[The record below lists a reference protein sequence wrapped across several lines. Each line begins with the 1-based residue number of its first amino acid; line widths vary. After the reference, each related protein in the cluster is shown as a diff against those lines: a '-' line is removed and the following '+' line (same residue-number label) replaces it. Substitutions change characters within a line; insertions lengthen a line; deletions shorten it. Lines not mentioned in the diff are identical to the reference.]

1 MGVALW
7 NCSQRPR
14 QFCVETKR
22 RSPSRRRRCE
32 SPLAADAGA
41 GAGADDAAAAGDA
54 GAGADAGA
62 AGRDTGDAQTR
73 RGCARVRPG
82 CPGSPDRPAPTT
94 SPTAAAR

>member
-41 GAGADDAAAAGDA
+41 DDAAAASDA
-54 GAGADAGA
+54 GAADAGA
-62 AGRDTGDAQTR
+62 AGRDTGDARTR

>member
-22 RSPSRRRRCE
+22 RSPSRRRRSE

-41 GAGADDAAAAGDA
+41 
-54 GAGADAGA
+54 AGA